1 VLPRAGYPAARPVCI
16 DIVMPCTRRAFVQR
30 ALAGGAVTAPWW
42 PARAQPSAAA
52 KVLRYAF
59 PTSETGFDPAQISDL
74 YSRTVTPHIFEALYA
89 YDPLARPVKVR
100 PCTAAAM
107 PEVSDDFRV
116 WTVRLVPGIVFADDP
131 AFKGQR
137 RELVAADY
145 VYSFKRLFDP
155 ALKSPSY
162 STIKDEGILGLEEL
176 RQQSIAAK
184 QPFDYDRAVEG
195 LRALDRYTLQF
206 RLAESRPRF
215 INALAAG
222 DIFGAMA
229 REVVEAYGERIAEH
243 PVGTGPFRLARWR
256 RSSLI
261 VLERNPNFRDQ
272 FYAAEPAADDAA
284 GQAIAARLRG
294 RRLPMID
301 RVEIS
306 IIDEAQPRWLA
317 FLNDQHDLLQ
327 VVPLEFAEMAV
338 PGGKLAPNL
347 AKRDI
352 GMQRQV
358 NPDTTL
364 TVYNMEDPV
373 VGGYTPQKVAL
384 RRALNLAYD
393 VEREITV
400 VRHGQ
405 AVPAQSCV
413 PPHTFGYDP
422 RYRSE
427 NSLFDLARAKA
438 LLDLYGYVDRNG
450 DGWREQPD
458 GSPLAIEL
466 SSPPDQVYR
475 LLTEVRKKSLDALGV
490 RLTVRIGNWAEQ
502 LKAAR
507 AGNFMVWTVGSSAS
521 TPDGQ
526 GALERD
532 YGPASGAA
540 NLARF
545 RLAAF
550 DRLYERMKGLPDGP
564 ERQALFTE
572 ANNLL
577 IAYAPYKVH
586 VHRIVTDLWQP
597 WLVGYRRPLFWQDFW
612 QYVDVDMTHRPPA
625 R

>member
-1 VLPRAGYPAARPVCI
+1 MPDRRRVLAAFGLGLAAP
-16 DIVMPCTRRAFVQR
+16 
-30 ALAGGAVTAPWW
+30 ALA
-42 PARAQPSAAA
+42 QPGTPPSGEP

-74 YSRTVTPHIFEALYA
+74 YSRTVTPHIFESLYA

-107 PEVSDDFRV
+107 PEVSDDFRL
-116 WTVRLVPGIVFADDP
+116 WTVRLAPGIVFADDA
-131 AFKGQR
+131 AFQGKR

-162 STIKDEGILGLEEL
+162 STAKDEGIVGLDEL

-184 QPFDYDRAVEG
+184 QPFDYDRPVEG
-195 LRALDRYTLQF
+195 LRALDRYTVQF

-215 INALAAG
+215 INVLAAG
-222 DIFGAMA
+222 DIFGAVA
-229 REVVEAYGERIAEH
+229 REVVEAYGGRIAEH
-243 PVGTGPFRLARWR
+243 PVGTGPFRLAQWR

-261 VLERNPNFRDQ
+261 VLERNPAFRDQ

-284 GQAIAARLRG
+284 GQAIAARFRG
-294 RRLPMID
+294 RRLPIID

-327 VVPLEFAEMAV
+327 VVPLEFADIAV

-347 AKRDI
+347 AKRGI

-364 TVYNMEDPV
+364 TVFNMEDAV
-373 VGGYTPQKVAL
+373 VGGYTPAKVAL

-405 AVPAQSCV
+405 AVPAQACI

-422 RYRSE
+422 TYRSE
-427 NSLFDLARAKA
+427 NSSFDLARAKA
-438 LLDLYGYVDRNG
+438 LLDLYGYVDRDG

-458 GSPLAIEL
+458 GSPLTIEL

-475 LLTEVRKKSLDALGV
+475 LLTAVRKKSLDALGV
-490 RLTVRIGNWAEQ
+490 RLSVRIGNWAEQ

-532 YGPASGAA
+532 YGPASGGA

-545 RLAAF
+545 KLPAF

-577 IAYAPYKVH
+577 VAYAPYKVH

-597 WLVGYRRPLFWQDFW
+597 WLIGYRRPLFWQDFW
-612 QYVDVDMTHRPPA
+612 QYVDVDMAQRPPA

>member
-1 VLPRAGYPAARPVCI
+1 
-16 DIVMPCTRRAFVQR
+16 MPPISRRRFNL
-30 ALAGGAVTAPWW
+30 ALAAIAASSRKLAGAAPNDA
-42 PARAQPSAAA
+42 PPA

-74 YSRTVTPHIFEALYA
+74 YSRTVTPHIFEGLYT
-89 YDPLARPVKVR
+89 YDHLARPYKFKPR
-100 PCTAAAM
+100 TAAAM

-116 WTVRLVPGIVFADDP
+116 WTVRLKPGIYFADDP
-131 AFKGQR
+131 AFKGKR

-145 VYSFKRLFDP
+145 VYSYKRLYDP

-162 STIKDEGILGLEEL
+162 STLKDEGILGLEAL
-176 RQQSIAAK
+176 RQQALAAK
-184 QPFDYDRAVEG
+184 KPFDYDREVEG
-195 LRALDRYTLQF
+195 LRALDRYTLQI
-206 RLAESRPRF
+206 RLAEPRPRF
-215 INALAAG
+215 INVLAAG

-229 REVVEAYGERIAEH
+229 REVVEAYGDRIAEH
-243 PVGTGPFRLARWR
+243 PVGTGPFKLVQWR

-261 VLERNPNFRDQ
+261 VLERNPGFREMVYD
-272 FYAAEPAADDAA
+272 AEPAADDAA
-284 GQAIAARLRG
+284 GQAIAARFRG

-306 IIDEAQPRWLA
+306 IIDESQPRWLA

-327 VVPLEFAEMAV
+327 VVPLEYADMAV

-347 AKRDI
+347 AKRGI
-352 GMQRQV
+352 GMQRLV
-358 NPDTTL
+358 NPDVTL
-364 TVYNMEDPV
+364 TVYNMDDPV
-373 VGGYTPQKVAL
+373 VGGYTPAKVAL

-393 VEREITV
+393 VEREILV

-405 AVPAQSCV
+405 AVPAQAII

-422 RYRSE
+422 DYASE
-427 NSLFDLARAKA
+427 NSTFDLARAKA
-438 LLDLYGYVDRNG
+438 LLDLYGYVDRDG

-458 GSPLAIEL
+458 GSPLTIEL

-475 LLTEVRKKSLDALGV
+475 LLTEVRKKNMDAIGV
-490 RLTVRIGNWAEQ
+490 RLSVRIGNWAEQ

-507 AGNFMVWTVGSSAS
+507 AGSFMVWTVGSSAS

-526 GALERD
+526 GALERG
-532 YGPASGAA
+532 YGPATGGG
-540 NLARF
+540 NLSRF
-545 RLAAF
+545 RLPAF
-550 DRLYERMKGLPDGP
+550 DRLYERMKGVPDGP

-577 IAYAPYKVH
+577 VAYAPYRVH
-586 VHRIVTDLWQP
+586 VHRIVTDLTQP
-597 WLVGYRRPLFWQDFW
+597 WLSGYRRALFWQDFW
-612 QYVDVDMTHRPPA
+612 QYVDVDMARRPPA

>member
-1 VLPRAGYPAARPVCI
+1 
-16 DIVMPCTRRAFVQR
+16 MPERRR
-30 ALAGGAVTAPWW
+30 ALAAFGLGLAAP
-42 PARAQPSAAA
+42 ALAQREATPSGTA

-74 YSRTVTPHIFEALYA
+74 YSRTVTPHIFESLYA
-89 YDPLARPVKVR
+89 YDPLARPVKFR

-116 WTVRLVPGIVFADDP
+116 WTVRLAPGIVFADDA
-131 AFKGQR
+131 AFKGRR

-162 STIKDEGILGLEEL
+162 STAKDEGIVGLEEL
-176 RQQSIAAK
+176 RQQAIAAK
-184 QPFDYDRAVEG
+184 QPFDYDREVEG
-195 LRALDRYTLQF
+195 LRALDRYTVQF

-215 INALAAG
+215 INVLAAG
-222 DIFGAMA
+222 DIFGAVA

-243 PVGTGPFRLARWR
+243 PVGTGPFRLAQWR

-261 VLERNPNFRDQ
+261 VLERNPAFRDQ
-272 FYAAEPAADDAA
+272 FYDAEPAADDAA

-327 VVPLEFAEMAV
+327 VVPIEFADMAV

-364 TVYNMEDPV
+364 TVYNMDDPV
-373 VGGYTPQKVAL
+373 VGGYTPAKVAL

-393 VEREITV
+393 VEREIAV

-405 AVPAQSCV
+405 AVPAQACI

-422 RYRSE
+422 GYRSE

-490 RLTVRIGNWAEQ
+490 RLSVRIGNWAEQ

-521 TPDGQ
+521 TPDGP

-532 YGPASGAA
+532 YGPASGGA

-545 RLAAF
+545 RLPAF

-572 ANNLL
+572 ANNL
-577 IAYAPYKVH
+577 IVAYAPYKVH

-612 QYVDVDMTHRPPA
+612 QYVDVDMAHRPPA